1 MIANAAAV
9 TAESTRD
16 EFLQLLVTQLQNQDP
31 LEPIKQAE
39 FLQQL
44 AQFSTLEQL
53 ETLNANFEDM
63 LKLQELTQG
72 ADLLGRSV
80 VFQRD
85 DSEIPG
91 EGTVEEV
98 RSQDNRLLLTVNGE
112 SVPIDRVQALIA
124 PSL

>member
-1 MIANAAAV
+1 MIANAAAL

-44 AQFSTLEQL
+44 AQFSTLAQL
-53 ETLNANFEDM
+53 ETLNANFDDM

-72 ADLLGRSV
+72 ANLLGRSV

-85 DSEIPG
+85 DGEIPG

-98 RSQDNRLLLTVNGE
+98 RSQDNKLLLTVNGE
-112 SVPIDRVQALIA
+112 SVPIDRVQ
-124 PSL
+124 SLVARSL